1 MIAGE
6 TDEDD
11 LSDEPVAKKPKG
23 RGSDLMRS
31 NIGKKS
37 KKLIT
42 EVKS

>member
-11 LSDEPVAKKPKG
+11 LLDEPVAKKPKG
-23 RGSDLMRS
+23 RGSDLRS